1 MSGGAPRLSPPKP
14 ARSRLSD
21 YSAAAKLAKVK
32 PMPWQLHAAEI
43 ITATGA
49 RDRWLYSEVCFV
61 VSRQNG
67 KSTILVPRIIQGL
80 LAGERIMHTAQNREL
95 PREIFGVVADIMTE
109 KLAATLKGDP
119 RRANGQEV
127 IRTKTG
133 GIYRIVAPTTAG
145 ARGYPNDTLI
155 IDEVREL
162 DTFKFV
168 AAARPTLTASDN
180 PQTIY
185 CSNAGDDMSVVLNAL
200 RSRAD
205 SDPSLAYMEWSAA
218 PERPVEDRTGWEE
231 ANPAL
236 GITIQMST
244 LEDFY
249 RSMPLELFET
259 EHLCRWVQS
268 MAPRVISDIDW
279 QRSAGPTGD
288 PRAPKLG
295 IAVDGERASAVLA
308 WMRADNTVALTI
320 LADVHGKP
328 LDVDALGA
336 LLRARVAELRV
347 TAVAH
352 DNATDRDLAR
362 YLPTSKAMNRTEW
375 AAASERF
382 ARTVEGGR
390 LRHAGADMV
399 GADLAFTARK
409 DLGESWIAVKAHESR
424 PITAALAAIRA
435 VWLATDPPSTARMY

>member
-1 MSGGAPRLSPPKP
+1 
-14 ARSRLSD
+14 
-21 YSAAAKLAKVK
+21 
-32 PMPWQLHAAEI
+32 MPWQLHAAEVM
-43 ITATGA
+43 TATTKG
-49 RDRWLYSEVCFV
+49 DRWLYPEVCFT

-67 KSTILVPRIIQGL
+67 KSTILVPRIVQGL
-80 LAGERIMHTAQNREL
+80 LAGEKIMHTAQNREL
-95 PREIFGVVADIMTE
+95 PREVFGQVADIMTE
-109 KLAATLKGDP
+109 KLPATLKGSP

-155 IDEVREL
+155 VDEVREL
-162 DTFKFV
+162 DTFEFI
-168 AAARPTLTASDN
+168 AAARPTLTAAAN

-200 RSRAD
+200 RNRAD

-218 PERPVEDRTGWEE
+218 PQRAVEDRDGWQE

-249 RSMPLELFET
+249 RSLPLEVFET

-279 QRSAGPTGD
+279 QRSAGAVGD
-288 PRAPKLG
+288 MRSPKLG
-295 IAVDGERASAVLA
+295 VAVDAERASAVLA
-308 WMRADNTVALTI
+308 WLRPDDTVALRV

-328 LDVDALGA
+328 LDVDALGE
-336 LLRARVAELRV
+336 LLRKHVRELGV
-347 TAVAH
+347 SAIAH
-352 DNATDRDLAR
+352 DAKTDRDLAR
-362 YLPTSKAMNRTEW
+362 YLPASKGLNLTEW

-390 LRHAGADMV
+390 LRHQDADVV

-409 DLGESWIAVKAHESR
+409 DQGEAWLAVKAHPDR

-435 VWLATDPPSTARMY
+435 VWLATAPATKAAIY